1 MEIWDDDDIKDGFE
15 FLDSMEEISTTV
27 MEIKVL
33 NEAVKMAVEKNKNS
47 DNNILLAGLSETLE
61 RSVDKFENLENMSKL
76 FVELYRTTLAL
87 GYDYEWTSSR

>member
-1 MEIWDDDDIKDGFE
+1 MNIWDNDDIKDGFE

-61 RSVDKFENLENMSKL
+61 RSVEKFENLENMSKL
-76 FVELYRTTLAL
+76 FVELYKTTLAL
-87 GYDYEWTSSR
+87 GFEYE

>member
-61 RSVDKFENLENMSKL
+61 RSVEKFENLENMSKL
-76 FVELYRTTLAL
+76 FVELYKTTLAL
-87 GYDYEWTSSR
+87 GFEYE

>member
-15 FLDSMEEISTTV
+15 LLDSMEEISTTV

-61 RSVDKFENLENMSKL
+61 RSVEKFENLENMSKL
-76 FVELYRTTLAL
+76 FVELYKTTLAL
-87 GYDYEWTSSR
+87 GFEYE

>member
-1 MEIWDDDDIKDGFE
+1 MNIWDNDDIKDGFE

-33 NEAVKMAVEKNKNS
+33 NEAVKMAKESNKNS

-61 RSVDKFENLENMSKL
+61 RSVEKFENLENMSKL
-76 FVELYRTTLAL
+76 FVELYKTTLAL
-87 GYDYEWTSSR
+87 GFEYE

>member
-87 GYDYEWTSSR
+87 GFEYE